1 MHSQLGKVVGK
12 SRTRQSLKVLWVVF
26 SSLFFKQISKDIS
39 LQVLKE
45 NIKSRF
51 DSYSVRNSVLII
63 SHITFRDCRVHSF
76 FDNLSRNN
84 CIQRNLDTTKAQGTG
99 KICSL

>member
-12 SRTRQSLKVLWVVF
+12 SRTQQSLKVLWVVF

-45 NIKSRF
+45 SIKSRF
-51 DSYSVRNSVLII
+51 DSYSVRNKCID
-63 SHITFRDCRVHSF
+63 HIPYYLSG
-76 FDNLSRNN
+76 LSR
-84 CIQRNLDTTKAQGTG
+84 AQFFRQPF
-99 KICSL
+99 